1 MAVEQVMRTESGA
14 TPPPLHGSP
23 ARFSLVESLRRHPF
37 LWIGLI
43 AFVVPT
49 MLRVAQATWSSEQ
62 GAHGPIVLATGL
74 WLIARQKDAVARAI
88 RPGNGALMWLML
100 VPLLLLFTLARITS
114 IIEIEGAAMY
124 AAVVVV
130 AYGLMGGAALRI
142 IWFPLVYLLFIFPPP
157 DTVFAM
163 ITQPLKI
170 AVSRWVV
177 DILHAVGYPI
187 AGSGVSIQIGN
198 YELLVA
204 AACAGVYSLI
214 SLSAI
219 GLFYTYVRHN
229 SNWRYMV
236 LLMLAIIPVAILANV
251 IRAMA
256 LVLVTYHFGEAAGQG
271 FFHEFA
277 GLFMFTVALLGI
289 FLIDLLGTPIRNRLA
304 REEAVR

>member
-1 MAVEQVMRTESGA
+1 MSVGQVVRTESGVEL
-14 TPPPLHGSP
+14 PPHHGSR
-23 ARFSLVESLRRHPF
+23 AGFSLLESVRRRPY
-37 LWIGLI
+37 LWVGLA
-43 AFVVPT
+43 AFVLPT
-49 MLRVAQATWSSEQ
+49 MARVAQATWSSEQ

-74 WLIARQKDAVARAI
+74 WLIARQKDAVAAAV
-88 RPGNGALMWLML
+88 RPGNGRVMWLML
-100 VPLLLLFTLARITS
+100 VPLLLLFTFARITS

-130 AYGLMGGAALRI
+130 AYGLIGRRALAA

-177 DILHAVGYPI
+177 DILHGVGYPI

-229 SNWRYMV
+229 SNWRYMLV
-236 LLMLAIIPVAILANV
+236 LMVAIVPVAILANV

-277 GLFMFTVALLGI
+277 GLFMFTVALLSI

-304 REEAVR
+304 REGAEA